1 MFSDWT
7 NVADLSEQFLKIINI
22 VMKKTTKKF
31 LIIGFNLLLAW
42 SVAGS
47 KRVGSFPVPTGMEL
61 RVQFWVNVFT
71 QYSVDQ
77 AVFFDAD
84 KPERIYSVVDFNQIS
99 HHRILSRDEKR
110 EILSKEKNRII
121 SLLKVLS
128 VREYREEEL
137 RGESLRI
144 YRLFGRGPKPGTFI
158 RAAGSVR
165 IQGGMKETFKAG
177 VERSGRYLEQMKA
190 VFKNKGLPE
199 ELVYLVH
206 VESSFNYHARSRSGA
221 AGMWQ
226 FTRSTG
232 RQFMNINH
240 ICDER
245 KDPYISTDA
254 ASRLLMENFLALR
267 SWPLA
272 ITAYN
277 HGLMGMKRAVRRTG
291 SKDLSLIVQYY
302 RSRSF
307 GFASKNFYV
316 EFLAAVQVARNP
328 SAYFGKI
335 VYETSEKFQI
345 VKIPFSLNIDEAAR
359 VFRVKETEVQQFNP
373 ALARAILKGTRPIPK
388 GYGLRLPEKASVLGA
403 VEKIRSQLEE
413 NRLAAQDGSEIETE
427 KTETVAAAEPTMDSF
442 AAMAWM
448 SPIILRKDN
457 TQVEQDPS
465 LSEDSETVIEME
477 RSLWE
482 KLPYPLKVDC
492 LHVSDDN
499 KIQVLPEETLGHFA
513 DWLEIPTWRLRQLNG
528 LRYRQKIRVGEEIE
542 LAFKNV
548 DPKVFEE
555 RRLAYHQQIQ
565 GAFFEKY
572 TVESSK
578 VHTVRRGETLWTM
591 IKHHHGVPLWLLMQY
606 NAGKDLN
613 RLHPGDRLI
622 VPVIRQ
628 TS

>member
-1 MFSDWT
+1 VFSGWP
-7 NVADLSEQFLKIINI
+7 NAADLSGRFLKIINI
-22 VMKKTTKKF
+22 VMKKITKKF
-31 LIIGFNLLLAW
+31 LVVGFIFLLAW
-42 SVAGS
+42 SAASS
-47 KRVGSFPVPTGMEL
+47 KRVGPFPVPDGMQL

-71 QYSVDQ
+71 QYSVEQ

-99 HHRILSRDEKR
+99 PHAILSRDEKR
-110 EILSKEKNRII
+110 EILSKEKNRIV
-121 SLLKVLS
+121 SLLKALS

-137 RGESLRI
+137 NGESLRI
-144 YRLFGRGPKPGTFI
+144 FRLFGRGPKPGTFI

-165 IQGGMKETFKAG
+165 IQRGMKETFKAG

-190 VFKNKGLPE
+190 VFRDKGLPE

-232 RQFMNINH
+232 RQFMNINP

-254 ASRLLMENFLALR
+254 ASRLLMKNFLALGN
-267 SWPLA
+267 WPLA

-277 HGLMGMKRAVRRTG
+277 HGLAGMKRAVRRTG
-291 SKDLSLIVQYY
+291 SKDFSLIDQYY

-307 GFASKNFYV
+307 GFASKNFYA

-335 VYETSEKFQI
+335 VYDANEKFQI

-359 VFRVKETEVQQFNP
+359 VFRVKEIEVQQFNP
-373 ALARAILKGTRPIPK
+373 ALDRAILRGTRPIPK
-388 GYGLRLPEKASVLGA
+388 EYALRLPEKASVLGV
-403 VEKIRSQLEE
+403 VEKIRSQFEE
-413 NRLAAQDGSEIETE
+413 NQLAVQSDPENETE
-427 KTETVAAAEPTMDSF
+427 RTEVVDAADTKENSF
-442 AAMAWM
+442 TALARM
-448 SPIILRKDN
+448 SPIISRKDN

-465 LSEDSETVIEME
+465 LSEVSETMIEME
-477 RSLWE
+477 RSLWQ
-482 KLPYPLKVDC
+482 KLPYPLKVDY
-492 LHVSDDN
+492 LHVSDNN
-499 KIQVLPEETLGHFA
+499 KIQILPEETLGHFA
-513 DWLEIPTWRLRQLNG
+513 EWLEIPTWMLRKLNG

-542 LAFKNV
+542 LVFKDV

-572 TVESSK
+572 SIESSK

-606 NAGKDLN
+606 NSGKDLN